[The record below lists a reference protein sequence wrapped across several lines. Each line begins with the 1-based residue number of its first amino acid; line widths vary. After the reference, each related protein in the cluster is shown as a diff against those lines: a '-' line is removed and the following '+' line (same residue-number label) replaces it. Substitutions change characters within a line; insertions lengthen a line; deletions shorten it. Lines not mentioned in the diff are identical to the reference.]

1 MNSESTT
8 QPRPSTAPILCGR
21 HPTDERIQIGLDE
34 AGRGPLFGRVYTAA
48 VALPDPRRPARV
60 PFDFSRIKDSKR
72 FHSKKRLAEVAE
84 YIKSNALSWSVTW
97 RDADVIDR
105 DNILQT
111 TVNSM
116 HEAATRAIRAA
127 IEAGASGA
135 VGDPVRFA
143 DVCLLVDGNY
153 FQPLTLF
160 EREVPDGDRS
170 FHSIRHILVP
180 KGDDTYASIAAA
192 SILAKCARDAYV
204 ERLCDVH
211 PELDERYGIRGNKG
225 YGARRHLDGIV
236 EHGITQWH
244 RRSFAPCRGPRL
256 NPLIVDEEIKQK

>member
-116 HEAATRAIRAA
+116 HEAATRAVRAA

-204 ERLCDVH
+204 ERLCDMH